1 MKKFF
6 AIAALALLSLTAGAQ
21 TKLNYSVG
29 LESSHLWRGYEVS
42 NGVNTTAQLAL
53 QAGGFQIGLW
63 NGMTITS
70 QSYREFDYFMSY
82 SAGGFSVSL
91 WDIYNYS
98 PGNARFGHTE
108 DQWMNIFNYNK
119 YSTGHILD
127 LGVAYNFGESFPLN
141 LSWNTIIQGR
151 DLDAVDN
158 DTQAYSTYVQVGYTV
173 YKDEHWTVTPSV
185 GGSFKFAG
193 DADANF
199 YSNSKAGIND
209 VRLTST
215 YNLKVGKNFTM
226 PISAIAMWNPNAKR
240 GYMAAT
246 VTLVNL

>member
-6 AIAALALLSLTAGAQ
+6 AIAALALLSLTASAQ
-21 TKLNYSVG
+21 AKLNYSVG
-29 LESSHLWRGYEVS
+29 LETSHLWRGYEVS
-42 NGVNTTAQLAL
+42 NGLNTTAQLAL

-63 NGMTITS
+63 NGMTIS
-70 QSYREFDYFMSY
+70 SNSYREFDYFMSY

-98 PGNARFGHTE
+98 PGSHRPGCSE
-108 DQWMNIFNYNK
+108 DSWMDIFNYNK

-127 LGVAYNFGESFPLN
+127 LGVAYNFGASCPLN

-151 DLDAVDN
+151 DLDGDDN
-158 DTQAYSTYVQVGYTV
+158 AYSTYVQAGYTV
-173 YKDEHWTVTPSV
+173 YQDENWTVTPSI
-185 GGSFKFAG
+185 GGSFKLNG
-193 DADANF
+193 DSDSNF
-199 YSNSKAGIND
+199 YSCSKAGIND
-209 VRLTST
+209 VRLTAT
-215 YNLKVGKNFTM
+215 YNVKVGKNFNM
-226 PISAIAMWNPNAKR
+226 PISAVAMWNPNANR